1 MQTLAVD
8 EGAEV
13 TLNGPACLQAKGEA
27 VTVVDLEALS
37 HDAFARLRQPIT
49 LGGVPLKNRVVHAS
63 ITTFYVQDQR
73 VTDRFVDYHRAR
85 AQGGCAAIII
95 EPTAVLS
102 WQIDEPHKVRLFD
115 DSQVEHLARLVDAVE
130 AHDCRLL
137 GQIQDSGRGR
147 HRRGRKRYCY
157 APSALPDDLSGT
169 MPRALTI
176 EQIQRAVEE
185 VGKAAARMQRCS
197 FSGLE
202 ISAGHGHLVHQFLSP
217 WSNHRQ
223 DAYGGD
229 LDGRM
234 RFLLDMLDAIR
245 AETRKPFILAVK
257 APGDDGVPGGIG
269 PDGAAAIAAR
279 LAATGEVDAFAF
291 CQGSHHRSLEHHMPD
306 MYGPRAPYDALTARL
321 RGCVNGAPT
330 AALGRLV
337 DPVQAETV
345 LRRGDA
351 DFVQIGRALITDAN
365 WVNKALDGREHELR
379 ACVSCNTCWGQVV
392 SGAPMA
398 CDNNPRLGTPDEA
411 TWTPP
416 ATLARRRVVV
426 VGAGPAGLE
435 AAWVAAGQGHD
446 VTVLGRGASYG
457 GKLALLAAAPGC
469 DQVSSVYDYQVARGA
484 REGVRYD
491 YGVEANLESIVALAP
506 DAVVLATGAEME
518 WPAGWPQSWRED
530 GAASDLREVCALFTR
545 ATPIRR
551 PGVAVIQDNDHTA
564 ATYAVA
570 VMLASHFEHVVLATA
585 AAILAR
591 EEPIVVQ
598 QSVQRRLA
606 TAGVEIVHLNEV
618 APDSELEDGEISLRN
633 VYSGERRTLQGV
645 ALLTYA
651 GTRRP
656 VDDLYAP
663 LCAAGLD
670 VRLIGDAYAPRDLL
684 TATAEGHAAGL
695 AI

>member
-1 MQTLAVD
+1 
-8 EGAEV
+8 V
-13 TLNGPACLQAKGEA
+13 TAFALNAG
-27 VTVVDLEALS
+27 DD
-37 HDAFARLRQPIT
+37 DAFARLRQPIT
-49 LGGVPLKNRVVHAS
+49 LGGVRLKNRVVHAS
-63 ITTFYVQDQR
+63 ITTFYVQEQR

-115 DSQVEHLARLVDAVE
+115 DSQAENLTRLVAAVE

-169 MPRALTI
+169 MPRALTTD
-176 EQIQRAVEE
+176 QIKKAVEE
-185 VGKAAARMQRCS
+185 IGQAAARMQRAG

-217 WSNHRQ
+217 WSNRRE

-229 LDGRM
+229 LEGRM
-234 RFLLDMLDAIR
+234 RFLLDILDAVR
-245 AETRKPFILAVK
+245 AETRKPFVLAVK
-257 APGDDGVPGGIG
+257 APGDDGVPGGVG
-269 PDGAAAIAAR
+269 PDTAAAIAAR

-321 RGCVNGAPT
+321 RAHVRGAPT

-337 DPVQAETV
+337 DPVQAEAA

-365 WVNKALDGREHELR
+365 WVNKAFEGREHELR

-411 TWTPP
+411 TWTPSAAP
-416 ATLARRRVVV
+416 ARRKVVV

-435 AAWVAAGQGHD
+435 AAWVAASRGHD
-446 VTVLGRGASYG
+446 VTVLSRAASYG
-457 GKLALLAAAPGC
+457 GKLALLAAVPGC
-469 DQVSSVYDYQVARGA
+469 DQVSSVYDYQVARGV
-484 REGVRYD
+484 REGVKLE
-491 YGVEANLESIVALAP
+491 YGVEAQTDSIAALAP
-506 DAVVLATGAEME
+506 DTVVLATGAEME
-518 WPAGWPQSWRED
+518 WPAGWPDVWREA
-530 GAASDLREVCALFTR
+530 GAASDLREVCAVFTR
-545 ATPIRR
+545 VTPIRR

-564 ATYAVA
+564 ATYAAA
-570 VMLASHFEHVVLATA
+570 VMLASHFDHVILATA
-585 AAILAR
+585 KAGLAG

-606 TAGVEIVHLNEV
+606 AAGVEIVHLSEV
-618 APDSELEDGEISLRN
+618 APESDLEEGEIVLRH
-633 VYSGERRTLQGV
+633 VYSGERRTLEGV

-656 VDDLYAP
+656 VDNLYAP

-695 AI
+695 GV

>member
-1 MQTLAVD
+1 MTAF
-8 EGAEV
+8 
-13 TLNGPACLQAKGEA
+13 
-27 VTVVDLEALS
+27 DLETLPY
-37 HDAFARLRQPIT
+37 DAFARLRQPIT
-49 LGGVPLKNRVVHAS
+49 LGGVSLKNRVVHAS

-102 WQIDEPHKVRLFD
+102 WQVDEPHKVRLFD
-115 DSQVEHLARLVDAVE
+115 DSQTDNLARLVDAVE
-130 AHDCRLL
+130 AYDCRLL

-169 MPRALTI
+169 MPRALSLAQI
-176 EQIQRAVEE
+176 EKAVEDI
-185 VGKAAARMQRCS
+185 GQAAGRMQRAG

-217 WSNHRQ
+217 WSNHRE

-229 LDGRM
+229 LESRM
-234 RFLLDMLDAIR
+234 RFLLDILDAIR

-269 PDGAAAIAAR
+269 PDEAALIAAR

-321 RGCVNGAPT
+321 RRVVNGAPT
-330 AALGRLV
+330 AALGGLV
-337 DPVQAETV
+337 DPVQAETA

-351 DFVQIGRALITDAN
+351 DFVQIGRPLITDAN
-365 WVNKALDGREHELR
+365 WVNKAFEGREHELR

-398 CDNNPRLGTPDEA
+398 CDNNPRVGTSDEG

-416 ATLARRRVVV
+416 ATAARRKIVV

-435 AAWVAAGQGHD
+435 AAWVAAGRGHE
-446 VTVLGRGASYG
+446 VTVLSRGASYG
-457 GKLALLAAAPGC
+457 GKLALLAAVPSC
-469 DQVSSVYDYQVARGA
+469 DQVSSVYDYQVARGL
-484 REGVRYD
+484 REGVRYE
-491 YGVEANLESIVALAP
+491 YGVEAQVDSIIALAP
-506 DAVVLATGAEME
+506 DTVVLATGAEME
-518 WPAGWPQSWRED
+518 WPAGWPEAWREV
-530 GAASDLREVCALFTR
+530 GAASDLREICAVFAR
-545 ATPIRR
+545 ATPVRR
-551 PGVAVIQDNDHTA
+551 PGVAVVQDNDHTA
-564 ATYAVA
+564 AAYAAA
-570 VMLASHFEHVVLATA
+570 VMLASHFDHVVLATGKA
-585 AAILAR
+585 GLAG

-606 TAGVEIVHLNEV
+606 AAGVEIVLLNEV
-618 APDSELEDGEISLRN
+618 APESDLEEGEIILRN
-633 VYSGERRTLQGV
+633 VYSCERRTLQGV
-645 ALLTYA
+645 ELLTYA

-656 VDDLYAP
+656 VDDLYTP

-670 VRLIGDAYAPRDLL
+670 VRLVGDAYAPRDLL

-695 AI
+695 AV

>member
-1 MQTLAVD
+1 MYANLIW
-8 EGAEV
+8 G
-13 TLNGPACLQAKGEA
+13 LRAKGDV
-27 VTVVDLEALS
+27 VTAVDLEASS
-37 HDAFARLRQPIT
+37 HDAFGRLRQPIA
-49 LGGVPLKNRVVHAS
+49 LGGVRLKNRVVHAS

-73 VTDRFVDYHRAR
+73 VTDRFIDYHRAR
-85 AQGGCAAIII
+85 AQGGCAAIVI

-115 DSQVEHLARLVDAVE
+115 DSQADNLARLVEAVE

-169 MPRALTI
+169 MPRALSLD
-176 EQIQRAVEE
+176 QIRKAVEE
-185 VGKAAARMQRCS
+185 IGQAAGRMQSCG

-202 ISAGHGHLVHQFLSP
+202 ISGGHGHLVHQFLSP
-217 WSNHRQ
+217 WSNRRD

-229 LDGRM
+229 LEGRM
-234 RFLLDMLDAIR
+234 RFLLEMLAAIR
-245 AETRKPFILAVK
+245 AETRKPFVLAVK
-257 APGDDGVPGGIG
+257 APGDDGVPGGVG
-269 PDGAAAIAAR
+269 PNEAAAIAAR

-321 RGCVNGAPT
+321 RGFVNGAPT

-337 DPVQAETV
+337 DPVQAEAV

-365 WVNKALDGREHELR
+365 WVNKAFEGREHELR

-411 TWTPP
+411 TWTPAKVP
-416 ATLARRRVVV
+416 ARRKVVV

-435 AAWVAAGQGHD
+435 AAWVAAGRGHD
-446 VTVLGRGASYG
+446 VTVLSRGAAYG
-457 GKLALLAAAPGC
+457 GKLALLASVPGC
-469 DQVSSVYDYQVARGA
+469 DQVSSVYDYQVARGG
-484 REGVRYD
+484 REGVRYA
-491 YGVEANLESIVALAP
+491 YGVEAQADAIVALAP
-506 DAVVLATGAEME
+506 DTVVLATGAEMA
-518 WPAGWPQSWRED
+518 WPAGWPEAWRED
-530 GAASDLREVCALFTR
+530 GAASDLREICATFSR
-545 ATPIRR
+545 ATPIKR
-551 PGVAVIQDNDHTA
+551 PGVAVLQDNDHTA
-564 ATYAVA
+564 ATYAAA
-570 VMLASHFEHVVLATA
+570 VMLAAHFEHVVLATA
-585 AAILAR
+585 KAGLAG

-606 TAGVEIVHLNEV
+606 AAGVEIVYVSEV
-618 APDSELEDGEISLRN
+618 APESDLEEGEVTLRN
-633 VYSGERRTLQGV
+633 VYSGERRTLKDV

-651 GTRRP
+651 GVRRP
-656 VDDLYAP
+656 LDDLYAP

-670 VRLIGDAYAPRDLL
+670 VRLVGDAYAPRDLL

-695 AI
+695 AV

>member
-1 MQTLAVD
+1 
-8 EGAEV
+8 
-13 TLNGPACLQAKGEA
+13 
-27 VTVVDLEALS
+27 VTVVDLQALS
-37 HDAFARLRQPIT
+37 DDAFARLRQPIT
-49 LGGVPLKNRVVHAS
+49 LGGVRLKNRVVHAS
-63 ITTFYVQDQR
+63 ITTFYVQDQQ

-102 WQIDEPHKVRLFD
+102 WQADEPHKVRLFD
-115 DSQVEHLARLVDAVE
+115 DSQADNLARLVDAVE
-130 AHDCRLL
+130 AYDCRLI

-176 EQIQRAVEE
+176 AQIQKAVEE
-185 VGKAAARMQRCS
+185 IGQAAGRMQQCG

-217 WSNHRQ
+217 WSNHRE

-229 LDGRM
+229 LEGRM
-234 RFLLDMLDAIR
+234 RFLLEILDAIR

-257 APGDDGVPGGIG
+257 APGDDGVPGGVG
-269 PDGAAAIAAR
+269 PDEAAAIAAR

-306 MYGPRAPYDALTARL
+306 MYGPRAPYDALTAKL
-321 RGCVNGAPT
+321 RGYVNGAPT

-365 WVNKALDGREHELR
+365 WVNKAFEGREHELR

-392 SGAPMA
+392 AGAPMA

-416 ATLARRRVVV
+416 AARSRRRIVV

-446 VTVLGRGASYG
+446 VTVLSRGATYG
-457 GKLALLAAAPGC
+457 GKLALLAALPGC

-484 REGVRYD
+484 REGVRFE
-491 YGVEANLESIVALAP
+491 YGVEAQADTIAALAP
-506 DAVVLATGAEME
+506 DTVVLATGAQME
-518 WPAGWPQSWRED
+518 WPTGWPDVWREA
-530 GAASDLREVCALFTR
+530 GAASDLREVSALFSGATR
-545 ATPIRR
+545 GRR
-551 PGVAVIQDNDHTA
+551 PGVAVLQDNDHTA
-564 ATYAVA
+564 ATYAAA
-570 VMLASHFEHVVLATA
+570 VMLAAHFEHVVLATPKA
-585 AAILAR
+585 GLAG

-606 TAGVEIVHLNEV
+606 AAGVEIVLLSEV
-618 APDSELEDGEISLRN
+618 ASESDIEEGEIVLRN
-633 VYSGERRTLQGV
+633 VYSGERRTIHGV
-645 ALLTYA
+645 ELLTYA

-663 LCAAGLD
+663 LSAAGLD

-684 TATAEGHAAGL
+684 TATAEGHGAGL
-695 AI
+695 AV

>member
-1 MQTLAVD
+1 MRTSYGDLS
-8 EGAEV
+8 
-13 TLNGPACLQAKGEA
+13 AKGEA
-27 VTVVDLEALS
+27 VTAVDLEAAS
-37 HDAFARLRQPIT
+37 HDAFARLRQPIA
-49 LGGVPLKNRVVHAS
+49 LGGVWLKNRVVHAS

-73 VTDRFVDYHRAR
+73 VTDRLIDYHRAR

-115 DSQVEHLARLVDAVE
+115 DSQAENLARLVDAVE

-176 EQIQRAVEE
+176 AQIQKAVEE
-185 VGKAAARMQRCS
+185 IGQAAGRMQRCG

-217 WSNHRQ
+217 WSNRRE

-229 LDGRM
+229 LEGRM
-234 RFLLDMLDAIR
+234 RFLLDIIDAVR

-257 APGDDGVPGGIG
+257 APGDDGVPGGVG
-269 PDGAAAIAAR
+269 PDEAAAIAAR

-306 MYGPRAPYDALTARL
+306 MYGPRAPYDALTAQL
-321 RGCVNGAPT
+321 RGFVNGAPT

-337 DPVQAETV
+337 DPVQAEAV

-351 DFVQIGRALITDAN
+351 DFVQIGRALITDPN
-365 WVNKALDGREHELR
+365 WVNKAFEGREHELR

-392 SGAPMA
+392 SGATMA

-416 ATLARRRVVV
+416 VAPARRKVVV

-435 AAWVAAGQGHD
+435 AAWVAAGRGHD
-446 VTVLGRGASYG
+446 VTVLSRGATYG
-457 GKLALLAAAPGC
+457 GKLARLAAVPGC

-484 REGVRYD
+484 REGVRYA
-491 YGVEANLESIVALAP
+491 YGVEAQAGAIAALAP
-506 DAVVLATGAEME
+506 DRVVLATGAEME
-518 WPAGWPQSWRED
+518 WPAGWPDVWREA
-530 GAASDLREVCALFTR
+530 GAASDLREVSAIFTR
-545 ATPIRR
+545 ATPVRR
-551 PGVAVIQDNDHTA
+551 PGVAVVQDNDHTA
-564 ATYAVA
+564 ATYAA
-570 VMLASHFEHVVLATA
+570 TVMLAAHFEQVVLVTA
-585 AAILAR
+585 KAGLAG

-606 TAGVEIVHLNEV
+606 AAGVEIALLSEV
-618 APDSELEDGEISLRN
+618 APDSDLEAGEITFVN
-633 VYSGERRTLQGV
+633 VYSGARRTLQGI

-656 VDDLYAP
+656 VDDLYGP

-670 VRLIGDAYAPRDLL
+670 VRLVGDAYAPRDLL

-695 AI
+695 AV

>member
-1 MQTLAVD
+1 MTAFDLNALAD
-8 EGAEV
+8 
-13 TLNGPACLQAKGEA
+13 
-27 VTVVDLEALS
+27 
-37 HDAFARLRQPIT
+37 DAFARLRQPLT
-49 LGGVPLKNRVVHAS
+49 LGGVRLKNRVVHAS

-115 DSQVEHLARLVDAVE
+115 DSQADNLARLVDAVE

-169 MPRALTI
+169 MPRALSLAQI
-176 EQIQRAVEE
+176 EKAVEE
-185 VGKAAARMQRCS
+185 IGQAAGRMQRCG

-217 WSNHRQ
+217 WSNRRE

-229 LDGRM
+229 LEGRM
-234 RFLLDMLDAIR
+234 RFLLEMLDAIR

-257 APGDDGVPGGIG
+257 APGDDGVPGGVG
-269 PDGAAAIAAR
+269 PDEAGVIAAR

-321 RGCVNGAPT
+321 RSFVNGMPT

-365 WVNKALDGREHELR
+365 WVNKAFEGREHELR

-398 CDNNPRLGTPDEA
+398 CDNNPRLGAPDEA

-416 ATLARRRVVV
+416 TTPARRRVVI

-435 AAWVAAGQGHD
+435 AAWVAAARGHD
-446 VTVLGRGASYG
+446 VTVLSRGASYG
-457 GKLALLAAAPGC
+457 GKLALLAAVPGC
-469 DQVSSVYDYQVARGA
+469 DQVSSVYDYQVARGV
-484 REGVRYD
+484 REGVRYE
-491 YGVEANLESIVALAP
+491 YGVEAHAHAIAALAP
-506 DAVVLATGAEME
+506 DTVVLATGAEME
-518 WPAGWPQSWRED
+518 WPAGWPDAWREA
-530 GAASDLREVCALFTR
+530 GAASDLREVCTLFTR
-545 ATPIRR
+545 ATPMRR
-551 PGVAVIQDNDHTA
+551 LGVAVLQDNDHTA
-564 ATYAVA
+564 ATYAAA
-570 VMLASHFEHVVLATA
+570 VMLASHFEQVVLVTA
-585 AAILAR
+585 KAGLAG

-606 TAGVEIVHLNEV
+606 AAGVEIVLLSEV
-618 APDSELEDGEISLRN
+618 APESDLEDGAVVLRN
-633 VYSGERRTLQGV
+633 VYSGARRTLQSV

-656 VDDLYAP
+656 LDDLYP
-663 LCAAGLD
+663 SLCAAGLD
-670 VRLIGDAYAPRDLL
+670 VRLVGDAYAPRDLL

-695 AI
+695 DV

>member
-1 MQTLAVD
+1 MAAL
-8 EGAEV
+8 G
-13 TLNGPACLQAKGEA
+13 
-27 VTVVDLEALS
+27 LEDVS
-37 HDAFARLRQPIT
+37 HDAFGRLRQPIT
-49 LGGVPLKNRVVHAS
+49 LGGVGLKNRVVHAA

-85 AQGGCAAIII
+85 AQGGCGAIII

-102 WQIDEPHKVRLFD
+102 WQTDEPHKVRVFD
-115 DSQVEHLARLVDAVE
+115 DRESAGLARLAEAVE
-130 AHDCRLL
+130 AYDCRLL

-147 HRRGRKRYCY
+147 HRRGRKRYCF

-169 MPRALTI
+169 MPRALTV

-185 VGKAAARMQRCS
+185 IGQAAGRMQRS
-197 FSGLE
+197 GFSGVE

-217 WSNHRQ
+217 WSNRRD

-229 LDGRM
+229 LEGRM
-234 RFLLDMLDAIR
+234 RFLLEMMQAIR

-257 APGDDGVPGGIG
+257 APGDDGVVGGVG
-269 PDGAAAIAAR
+269 PEEAAAIAAR

-321 RGCVNGAPT
+321 RGFVNGAPT

-337 DPVQAETV
+337 DPVQAEMA

-351 DFVQIGRALITDAN
+351 DFVQIGRALITDPH
-365 WVNKALDGREHELR
+365 WVNKAFLGRENELR

-411 TWTPP
+411 TWTPT
-416 ATLARRRVVV
+416 AVAARRKVVV

-435 AAWVAAGQGHD
+435 AAWVAAARGHD
-446 VTVLGRGASYG
+446 VTVLSRSASYG
-457 GKLALLAAAPGC
+457 GKLAQLAAVPGC
-469 DQVSSVYDYQVARGA
+469 DQLSSVYDYQVARGI
-484 REGVRYD
+484 REGVRYE
-491 YGVEANLESIVALAP
+491 YGLEAKLDSLAPLAP
-506 DAVVLATGAEME
+506 DAVVLATGAEMD
-518 WPAGWPQSWRED
+518 WPAGWPQTWRED

-545 ATPIRR
+545 VARVKR
-551 PGVAVIQDNDHTA
+551 PGVAVLQDNDHTA
-564 ATYAVA
+564 ATYAAA
-570 VMLASHFEHVVLATA
+570 VMLASHFDRVVLATA
-585 AAILAR
+585 RAGLAG

-606 TAGVEIVHLNEV
+606 AAGVEIVLLSEV
-618 APDSELEDGEISLRN
+618 APESDLEEGEVTLRN
-633 VYSGERRTLQGV
+633 VYSGEQRTVQGV
-645 ALLTYA
+645 ELLTYA

-656 VDDLYAP
+656 NDQLYDA
-663 LCAAGLD
+663 LTAAGLD
-670 VRLIGDAYAPRDLL
+670 VRLVGDAYAPRDLL
-684 TATAEGHAAGL
+684 TATAEGHALGMAL
-695 AI
+695 